1 MAQNKH
7 EHLTIAQLSA
17 YLDQELSSGE
27 LAQCDAHL
35 SICPLCQAALADL
48 RLTSTLLHGLPQV
61 EVPRSFVLPINI
73 AVLPETPTHEAP
85 HSRRSGRSQHLWK
98 SSLRA
103 LSTLAAVLGM
113 IFILMGAVTALH
125 PQGVA
130 TSSISYSQA
139 PQAQHPA
146 QATSTM
152 PNAAGTSSTPG
163 AHTADPG
170 KTPFADK
177 ATPVATPQPNPRQP
191 ARSGDQPGVAE
202 PPPVLDLGKP
212 EGRLGIGSTLFA
224 LGILGVL
231 LTRRFRRD
239 PA

>member
-27 LAQCDAHL
+27 LALCDAHL

-48 RLTSTLLHGLPQV
+48 RLTSALLHGLPQV
-61 EVPRSFVLPINI
+61 EVPRSFVLPTNI
-73 AVLPETPTHEAP
+73 AVLPETPAHEA
-85 HSRRSGRSQHLWK
+85 SRRTDRSQYLWK
-98 SSLRA
+98 STLRA
-103 LSTLAAVLGM
+103 LSTLAAVLGV

-125 PQGVA
+125 PQVLA
-130 TSSISYSQA
+130 TNSASYSQTAQGQQHA
-139 PQAQHPA
+139 PTTP
-146 QATSTM
+146 TG
-152 PNAAGTSSTPG
+152 PNVAGASSTPG

-177 ATPVATPQPNPRQP
+177 ATPVVTPQPNPRQP
-191 ARSGDQPGVAE
+191 ARPDDQSGGAE